1 MSGFSFSVKSVSQ
14 AASFIIRESEVTI
27 YEDEWAFWDDIAGK
41 YIFKHAGV
49 DLNTDIVIKG
59 ARFYADAMV
68 LERRRRKRVSN
79 GGTLTASTTD
89 K

>member
-1 MSGFSFSVKSVSQ
+1 M
-14 AASFIIRESEVTI
+14 TI

-49 DLNTDIVIKG
+49 DQNTDTIIRNAG
-59 ARFYADAMV
+59 YYADSMI
-68 LERRRRKRVSN
+68 LERRKRKRVKNVSN
-79 GGTLTASTTD
+79 AAMFAAV

>member
-1 MSGFSFSVKSVSQ
+1 MTV
-14 AASFIIRESEVTI
+14 

-49 DLNTDIVIKG
+49 DQNIDIIIEAAGV
-59 ARFYADAMV
+59 YADSMTIA
-68 LERRRRKRVSN
+68 RRKRRVGKIPVGEIPRVSMTSAN
-79 GGTLTASTTD
+79 LMSSFVA

>member
-1 MSGFSFSVKSVSQ
+1 M
-14 AASFIIRESEVTI
+14 TI

-49 DLNTDIVIKG
+49 DLNTDIIIKG
-59 ARFYADAMV
+59 AGYYADSMV
-68 LERRRRKRVSN
+68 LERRKRKRVKSEQEAAV
-79 GGTLTASTTD
+79 LTAG

>member
-1 MSGFSFSVKSVSQ
+1 M
-14 AASFIIRESEVTI
+14 TI

-49 DLNTDIVIKG
+49 DLNTDIIIKG
-59 ARFYADAMV
+59 AGYYADSMV
-68 LERRRRKRVSN
+68 LERRKRKRMKSEQEAAVP
-79 GGTLTASTTD
+79 TAG

>member
-1 MSGFSFSVKSVSQ
+1 M
-14 AASFIIRESEVTI
+14 TI

-49 DLNTDIVIKG
+49 DPNTDIVIKSAG
-59 ARFYADAMV
+59 VYADSMV
-68 LERRRRKRVSN
+68 LERRKRKRAGSVSA
-79 GGTLTASTTD
+79 LAASASG

>member
-1 MSGFSFSVKSVSQ
+1 MNKENGVK
-14 AASFIIRESEVTI
+14 I

-49 DLNTDIVIKG
+49 DLNTDIVLKAAG
-59 ARFYADAMV
+59 YYADSMV
-68 LERRRRKRVSN
+68 LERRKRNRVKN
-79 GGTLTASTTD
+79 DPAQAAG